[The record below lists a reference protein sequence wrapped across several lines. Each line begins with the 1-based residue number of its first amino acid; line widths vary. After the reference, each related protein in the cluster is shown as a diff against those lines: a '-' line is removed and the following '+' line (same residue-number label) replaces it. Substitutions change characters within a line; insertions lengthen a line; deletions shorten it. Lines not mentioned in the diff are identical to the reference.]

1 MASTKT
7 YYDQLM
13 ENQSKLFNTMT
24 EFATAW
30 VEMITPSSELADKA
44 GELMNEYYTK
54 TSEMMEAM
62 ASKEKMEA
70 YQKDF
75 WATFTADYTK
85 NMEVSMEL
93 YKKSSAYFKNMWTNN
108 TIETNQERTKKLGEL
123 YQHSMKAFY
132 DTTKANSKVVQDY
145 MSAN

>member
-1 MASTKT
+1 MASTKS

-13 ENQSKLFNTMT
+13 DNQAKLFKTMAGFT
-24 EFATAW
+24 NAW
-30 VEMITPSSELADKA
+30 MEMMTPSSEVSDKA
-44 GELMNEYYTK
+44 GELMNDYYTK

-93 YKKSSAYFKNMWTNN
+93 YKKSAAYFKDMWSGNMMEST
-108 TIETNQERTKKLGEL
+108 QERTRKLSEL
-123 YQHSMKAFY
+123 YQHSMKTFY
-132 DTTKANSKVVQDY
+132 DTTKANGEVMQEY

>member
-1 MASTKT
+1 MASTKSF
-7 YYDQLM
+7 YDQLM
-13 ENQSKLFNTMT
+13 DNQSKLFNTMT
-24 EFATAW
+24 EFTNAW
-30 VEMITPSSELADKA
+30 MEMMTPSSDLSDKA

-62 ASKEKMEA
+62 ASKEKTEA

-75 WATFTADYTK
+75 WTTFTADYTK

-93 YKKSSAYFKNMWTNN
+93 YKKSAEYFKNMWSGN
-108 TIETNQERTKKLGEL
+108 TMETTQERTKKLSEL

-132 DTTKANSKVVQDY
+132 DTTKANVKVMQEY